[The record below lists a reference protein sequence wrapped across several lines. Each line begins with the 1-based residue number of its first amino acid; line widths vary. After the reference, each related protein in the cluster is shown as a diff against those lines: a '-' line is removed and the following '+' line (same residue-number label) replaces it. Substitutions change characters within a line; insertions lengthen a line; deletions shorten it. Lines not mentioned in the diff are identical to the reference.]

1 MIIHIDVWLDELK
14 KLHAEFEEGC
24 ANNQGILIERA
35 LYYSALIIR
44 KLSETPFT
52 GRGFLGPQMKGLAYG
67 PPSRPVDGIQWLDA
81 WSHFDFAKGRATTIS
96 LADICHIL
104 IHSHFLDWRP
114 ASGPVRQIL
123 VVGGMKLEFEI
134 VGFVPSQFTKMLR
147 HVEQYKFKKLP
158 ARMVGRAA

>member
-14 KLHAEFEEGC
+14 KLRAEFEEGC
-24 ANNQGILIERA
+24 ANNQSILIERA

-44 KLSETPFT
+44 KLSETPFV
-52 GRGFLGPQMKGLAYG
+52 GRGFLGPQMKCRTYDSPRRSIIGAE
-67 PPSRPVDGIQWLDA
+67 WLDA
-81 WSHFDFAKGRATTIS
+81 WSYFDFDKGRPAMVS

-114 ASGPVRQIL
+114 APGPVRQIL
-123 VVGGMKLEFEI
+123 VVGGMKLEFEV
-134 VGFVPSQFTKMLR
+134 VGFEPVQFTKMLR

-158 ARMVGRAA
+158 VRMVGRAA

>member
-1 MIIHIDVWLDELK
+1 MIIHIDNWIEELK
-14 KLHAEFEEGC
+14 RLRAEFEEGC
-24 ANNQGILIERA
+24 ANNQSIVIERA

-44 KLSETPFT
+44 KLSETPFV

-67 PPSRPVDGIQWLDA
+67 PPSRPVDGVGWLDA
-81 WSHFDFAKGRATTIS
+81 WSHFDFANGRATMIS
-96 LADICHIL
+96 LTDICHIL

-114 ASGPVRQIL
+114 AAGPVRQIL
-123 VVGGMKLEFEI
+123 VVGGMKLEFEV

-158 ARMVGRAA
+158 VRMVGRAA